1 MKVPMT
7 DDATPQPAIS
17 DHPTEPVEVQRYGP
31 APQPQ
36 PPATWQ
42 TAPAWSTRPP
52 TPTPAASPAVE
63 RRAPGLV
70 PVAAIALVVGI
81 VSGGLS
87 AAAVSTALRPTSS
100 APAGTRTDSGSVKQ
114 AVNVD
119 ESSAV
124 ISATDKVMPAVVTVA
139 SSSSGLFGQAQS
151 GVGSGFI
158 FDSHGWILT
167 NKHVVDGAQ
176 QLKVQLNDSRIF
188 DGTVFGTDPLTDLA
202 VVKIDATDLPVA
214 PIGTSADLERGQLAI
229 AMGSPLGTSYQNTV
243 TTGVV
248 SGLGRQIQAGNASQT
263 SSETL
268 NNLIQTD
275 AAINPGNSGGPLVNS
290 AGQVIGVDT
299 AVATNAQGIGFA
311 IPIDVAKP
319 LLQQAIDGVRPFVRP
334 WIGVYYVP
342 VTKQVAA
349 ENNLEIDSGGV
360 WVSPPSSGQPA
371 VFPDS
376 PAAKAGVKDGDI
388 IVEIDG
394 QPINAEH
401 DLSAAIIPHMPGD
414 KVTLRIIN
422 GTSTREVTVTLG
434 TLPQQ

>member
-1 MKVPMT
+1 MT
-7 DDATPQPAIS
+7 DDATPQP

-31 APQPQ
+31 TPAAR
-36 PPATWQ
+36 PATWQ

-52 TPTPAASPAVE
+52 VAAGSASSPTVE
-63 RRAPGLV
+63 RRAPGLL
-70 PVAAIALVVGI
+70 PVAAVALVVGI

-87 AAAVSTALRPTSS
+87 AAAVSTALRPAAS
-100 APAGTRTDSGSVKQ
+100 APAGTSTDAGSSART
-114 AVNVD
+114 VNVD

-124 ISATDKVMPAVVTVA
+124 ITATDKVMPAVVTIA
-139 SSSSGLFGQAQS
+139 SSSSSLFGQAQS

-167 NKHVVDGAQ
+167 NKHVVDGADT
-176 QLKVQLNDSRIF
+176 LKVQLNDSRVF
-188 DGTVFGTDPLTDLA
+188 DGTVYGTDPLTDLA
-202 VVKIDATDLPVA
+202 IVKIDGTNLPTA

-248 SGLGRQIQAGNASQT
+248 SGLGRQIQAGDASQT

-319 LLQQAIDGVRPFVRP
+319 LLQQAVNGVQPLVRP

-349 ENNLEIDSGGV
+349 EQHLDVDYGV
-360 WVSPPSSGQPA
+360 WVSEPSNGQPA
-371 VFPDS
+371 VFADS
-376 PAAKAGVKDGDI
+376 PAAKAGIKDGDI
-388 IVEIDG
+388 IVEADG
-394 QPINAEH
+394 QRIDAQH

-414 KVTLRIIN
+414 KITLRILN
-422 GTSTREVTVTLG
+422 GNSTREVTVTLG

>member
-1 MKVPMT
+1 MT
-7 DDATPQPAIS
+7 DDPTPQP

-31 APQPQ
+31 TPAAPAR
-36 PPATWQ
+36 PATWQ

-52 TPTPAASPAVE
+52 VSSAPASAPAAE
-63 RRAPGLV
+63 RRAPGLL

-87 AAAVSTALRPTSS
+87 AAAVSTVLRPAASV
-100 APAGTRTDSGSVKQ
+100 PAGTRTDAGSSAQ
-114 AVNVD
+114 TVNVD

-124 ISATDKVMPAVVTVA
+124 ITATDKVMPAVVTIA
-139 SSSSGLFGQAQS
+139 SSSSGLFGQTQS

-167 NKHVVDGAQ
+167 NKHVVDGADT
-176 QLKVQLNDSRIF
+176 LKVQLNDSRVF
-188 DGTVFGTDPLTDLA
+188 DGTVYGTDPLTDLA
-202 VVKIDATDLPVA
+202 IVKIDGNNLPTA

-290 AGQVIGVDT
+290 AGQVIGIDT

-319 LLQQAIDGVRPFVRP
+319 LLQQAINGVQPLVRP

-349 ENNLEIDSGGV
+349 EQHLDVDYGV
-360 WVSPPSSGQPA
+360 WVSAPSSGQPA
-371 VFPDS
+371 VFADS
-376 PAAKAGVKDGDI
+376 PAAKAGIKEGDI
-388 IVEIDG
+388 IVEADG
-394 QPINAEH
+394 QRIDAQH

-414 KVTLRIIN
+414 KITLRILN
-422 GTSTREVTVTLG
+422 GNSTREVTVTLG

>member
-1 MKVPMT
+1 MT
-7 DDATPQPAIS
+7 DDATPR
-17 DHPTEPVEVQRYGP
+17 PTPERPTPERPTDPVEVQRYGP
-31 APQPQ
+31 APQSQ
-36 PPATWQ
+36 PAAWQ
-42 TAPAWSTRPP
+42 SAPAWSTRAPAPAP
-52 TPTPAASPAVE
+52 TTQRARE
-63 RRAPGLV
+63 RRGPGLL
-70 PVAAIALVVGI
+70 PVAAVALVVGV

-87 AAAVSTALRPTSS
+87 AAAVANLMQRDATPVATQSDGPGTAT
-100 APAGTRTDSGSVKQ
+100 Q
-114 AVNVD
+114 ALNLN

-124 ISATDKVMPAVVTVA
+124 ITATDAVMPSVVTIA
-139 SSSSGLFGQAQS
+139 STTQGLFGQTQE

-158 FDSHGWILT
+158 FDSDGWILT
-167 NKHVVDGAQ
+167 NKHVIDGADT
-176 QLKVQLNDSRIF
+176 LKVQLNDTRIF
-188 DGTVFGTDPLTDLA
+188 DGTVYGIDPLTDLA
-202 VVKIDATDLPVA
+202 VVKIEATGLPA
-214 PIGTSADLERGQLAI
+214 AQLGSSADLERGQLAI

-290 AGQVIGVDT
+290 AGQVIGVNT

-311 IPIDVAKP
+311 IPIDIARP
-319 LLQQAIDGVRPFVRP
+319 ITQQALDGVQPFVRP

-349 ENNLEIDSGGV
+349 EEHLDIDYGV
-360 WVSPPSSGQPA
+360 WVSAPSNGQPA
-371 VFPDS
+371 VFADS
-376 PAAKAGVKDGDI
+376 PAAQAGIKDGDI
-388 IVEIDG
+388 IVEVDG
-394 QPINAEH
+394 QRIDAEH

-414 KVTLRIIN
+414 KITLRVIN
-422 GTSTREVTVTLG
+422 GNSTREVTVTLG